1 MSNIAYYRV
10 STLDQSIEAQRSTLQ
25 KSLGFTFDKEF
36 LDEGVSGAI
45 AALDREGFK
54 DLMGYIREGDSL
66 YVYSVDRLGRD
77 AIDIQKTVRDL
88 LAKGVSVNVHGLGV
102 ISKGAGEIILAV
114 LAQVAAMERDRI
126 NERTRSGRELA
137 KETLRNTGKT
147 HRGKLSMGRPLR
159 ADPRAVKKWRGAHN
173 ASIKET
179 ADHFNLSTATV
190 KRYLSQFKSSP
201 DSTA

>member
-10 STLDQSIEAQRSTLQ
+10 STLDQSIETQRSTLQ
-25 KSLGFTFDKEF
+25 KSLGLSFDKEF
-36 LDEGVSGAI
+36 IDEGVSGAI
-45 AALDREGFK
+45 AALDRKGFK
-54 DLMGYIREGDSL
+54 DLVGYIREGDTL

-114 LAQVAAMERDRI
+114 LAQVAALERDRI

-137 KETLRNTGKT
+137 KESLRNTGKT

-159 ADPRAVKKWRGAHN
+159 ADPEAVKGWRSAHN
-173 ASIKET
+173 ASIKNT
-179 ADHFNLSTATV
+179 ADHFSLSTATV
-190 KRYLSQFKSSP
+190 KRYISQLGPS
-201 DSTA
+201 A

>member
-10 STLDQSIEAQRSTLQ
+10 STLDQSIETQRNTLQ

-45 AALDREGFK
+45 AALDRRGFK

-77 AIDIQKTVRDL
+77 AIDIQKTVKDL
-88 LAKGVSVNVHGLGV
+88 LSKGVSVYVHGLGV
-102 ISKGAGEIILAV
+102 IAKGAGEIILAV

-126 NERTRSGRELA
+126 NERTKAGRELA

-159 ADPRAVKKWRGAHN
+159 ADPEVVKSWRSAHN

-179 ADHFNLSTATV
+179 ADQFSLSTATV
-190 KRYLSQFKSSP
+190 KRYMSQLKAS
-201 DSTA
+201 A

>member
-10 STLDQSIEAQRSTLQ
+10 STLDQSIEAQRSTLH
-25 KSLGFTFDKEF
+25 KSLGISFDKEF
-36 LDEGVSGAI
+36 IDEGVSGAI
-45 AALDREGFK
+45 AALDRKGFK
-54 DLMGYIREGDSL
+54 ELMGYIREGDSL
-66 YVYSVDRLGRD
+66 FVYSVDRLGRD

-88 LAKGVSVNVHGLGV
+88 LAKGVTVNVHGLGI

-126 NERTRSGRELA
+126 NERTKSGRELA
-137 KETLRNTGKT
+137 IETLKNTGKT

-159 ADPRAVKKWRGAHN
+159 ADPEVVKHWRSANN

-179 ADHFNLSTATV
+179 ADYFNLSTATV
-190 KRYLSQFKSSP
+190 KRYVSQLITS
-201 DSTA
+201 A

>member
-1 MSNIAYYRV
+1 MSKIAYYRV
-10 STLDQSIEAQRSTLQ
+10 STLDQSIESQRDTLQ
-25 KSLGFTFDKEF
+25 KSLGISFDKEF
-36 LDEGVSGAI
+36 IDEGVSGSI
-45 AALDREGFK
+45 AALDRKGFK
-54 DLMGYIREGDSL
+54 ELMGYIREGDSL

-77 AIDIQKTVRDL
+77 AIDIQQTVRDL

-126 NERTRSGRELA
+126 NERTKAGRELA

-159 ADPRAVKKWRGAHN
+159 ADPDVVKSWRSTNN
-173 ASIKET
+173 ASIKDT

-190 KRYLSQFKSSP
+190 KRYMSQLSAS
-201 DSTA
+201 A